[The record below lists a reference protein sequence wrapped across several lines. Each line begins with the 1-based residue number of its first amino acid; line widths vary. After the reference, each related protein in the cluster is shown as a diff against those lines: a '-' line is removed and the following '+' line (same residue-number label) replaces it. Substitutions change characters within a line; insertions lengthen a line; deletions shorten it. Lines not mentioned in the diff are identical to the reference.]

1 MKKIGLILLI
11 LIVIGLGLY
20 ISLVNS
26 SKKSLTAM
34 EYEEVDMSEVA
45 DGVYFGEVDAGLVY
59 VKVSVTVN
67 ENKLIN
73 IRILKHK
80 NGLGSKAESI
90 ITEMLQQNSYKVDA
104 VSGATLSSEA
114 IKSAVSKALKKGYG
128 N

>member
-11 LIVIGLGLY
+11 LGVIVLGLY

-45 DGVYFGEVDAGLVY
+45 DGVYLGEVDAGLVY
-59 VKVSVTVN
+59 VKVSVTIKD
-67 ENKLIN
+67 NKIIN

-80 NGLGSKAESI
+80 NGLGGKAESI
-90 ITEMLQQNSYKVDA
+90 VTEMLQQNSYNVDA

>member
-45 DGVYFGEVDAGLVY
+45 DGVYLGEVDAGLVY

-90 ITEMLQQNSYKVDA
+90 ITDMLQQNSYKVDA

>member
-11 LIVIGLGLY
+11 LTVIGLGLY

-45 DGVYFGEVDAGLVY
+45 DGVYLGEVDAGLVY

>member
-59 VKVSVTVN
+59 VKVSVAVN

>member
-20 ISLVNS
+20 FSLVNS

-59 VKVSVTVN
+59 VKVSVAVN
-67 ENKLIN
+67 ENKIIN

>member
-1 MKKIGLILLI
+1 MKKIGLILLF
-11 LIVIGLGLY
+11 LIVIVLGLY

-34 EYEEVDMSEVA
+34 EYEEVDMSKVA
-45 DGVYFGEVDAGLVY
+45 DGIYLGEVDAGLVY
-59 VKVSVTVN
+59 VKVSVTVK

-73 IRILKHK
+73 IRIVKHK

-114 IKSAVSKALKKGYG
+114 IKSAVSKALKNGYG

>member
-1 MKKIGLILLI
+1 MKKIGLILLL
-11 LIVIGLGLY
+11 LIVIVLGLY

-34 EYEEVDMSEVA
+34 EYEEVDMSKVA
-45 DGVYFGEVDAGLVY
+45 DGIYLGEVDAGLVY
-59 VKVSVTVN
+59 VKVSVTVK

-73 IRILKHK
+73 IRIVKHK

-114 IKSAVSKALKKGYG
+114 IKSAVSKALKNGYG

>member
-1 MKKIGLILLI
+1 MKKIGLILLV

-26 SKKSLTAM
+26 SKRSLTAM

-67 ENKLIN
+67 ENKIIN

-90 ITEMLQQNSYKVDA
+90 VTEMLQQNSYKVDA

-114 IKSAVSKALKKGYG
+114 IKSAVSKALKNGYG

>member
-11 LIVIGLGLY
+11 LIAIGLGLY

-45 DGVYFGEVDAGLVY
+45 DGVYLGEVDAGLVY

>member
-26 SKKSLTAM
+26 STKSLTAM

-45 DGVYFGEVDAGLVY
+45 DGVYLGEVDAGLVY

-114 IKSAVSKALKKGYG
+114 IKSAVSKAH
-128 N
+128 

>member
-1 MKKIGLILLI
+1 MKKIGLILLV

-26 SKKSLTAM
+26 SKRSLTAM

-67 ENKLIN
+67 ENKIIN

-80 NGLGSKAESI
+80 NGLGSKAESLV
-90 ITEMLQQNSYKVDA
+90 TEMLQQNSYKVDA

-114 IKSAVSKALKKGYG
+114 IKSAVSKALKNGYG

>member
-1 MKKIGLILLI
+1 MKKIGLILLV

-26 SKKSLTAM
+26 SKRSLTAI

-45 DGVYFGEVDAGLVY
+45 NGVYFGEVDAGLVY

-67 ENKLIN
+67 ENKIIN

-90 ITEMLQQNSYKVDA
+90 VTEMLQQNSYKVDA

-114 IKSAVSKALKKGYG
+114 IKSAVSKALKNGYG

>member
-1 MKKIGLILLI
+1 MKKIGLILLC
-11 LIVIGLGLY
+11 LIVIVLGLY

-34 EYEEVDMSEVA
+34 EYEEVNMSKVA
-45 DGVYFGEVDAGLVY
+45 DGIYFGEVDTGLVY
-59 VKVSVTVN
+59 VKVSVTVK
-67 ENKLIN
+67 ESKIIN
-73 IRILKHK
+73 IQIVKHK

-114 IKSAVSKALKKGYG
+114 IKSAVSKALKNGYG

>member
-11 LIVIGLGLY
+11 LIAIGLGLY

-45 DGVYFGEVDAGLVY
+45 DGVYLGEVDAGLVY

-90 ITEMLQQNSYKVDA
+90 ITDMLQQNSYKVDA

>member
-11 LIVIGLGLY
+11 LGVIVLGLY

-26 SKKSLTAM
+26 SKKSLTDM
-34 EYEEVDMSEVA
+34 EYEEVDMSKVA

-59 VKVSVTVN
+59 VKVSVTIKD
-67 ENKLIN
+67 NKIIN

-80 NGLGSKAESI
+80 NGLGGKAESI
-90 ITEMLQQNSYKVDA
+90 VTEMLQQNSYNVDA

>member
-11 LIVIGLGLY
+11 LIAIGLGLY
-20 ISLVNS
+20 ISLANS

-45 DGVYFGEVDAGLVY
+45 DGVYLGEVDAGLVY